1 MKKVIVKDKEKTTE
15 IRYFPDDIKAYD
27 FATSIKIEQM
37 EMPEIP
43 ERHDVFLLP
52 HKRAFHPKHLGR
64 AIERGRDYGKFLEY
78 VDIEHQRERKKAY
91 KKGWEIY

>member
-15 IRYFPDDIKAYD
+15 IKYFPDDDKAYD
-27 FATSIKIEQM
+27 FATSIKIEQIG
-37 EMPEIP
+37 MPE
-43 ERHDVFLLP
+43 RNDVFLLP
-52 HKRAFHPKHLGR
+52 HKRTFHPKQLGR
-64 AIERGRDYGKFLEY
+64 AMERGRDYNKFLEY